1 MEYLREEKQETSK
14 ILFSGLDD
22 AGKTSIIL
30 SLQREFSKIANIEP
44 TKGAQRR
51 MFEFLGKSISE
62 WDLGG
67 QQTYRIAYLKNPTK
81 YFAETEVL
89 IYVIDIRNKQ
99 RIQESLSYLRDV
111 IGEFKKLEIEPPI
124 FIFFHKYDPAL
135 TRSSYEELDRNVL
148 YIRDKILS
156 IPNYNR
162 FYCRNTSIYN
172 LSTVISAMSEVLLA
186 IYPKTDL
193 IQQTIYEFGIKSKA
207 DGIAV
212 IDSNSI
218 IIGWFYRDESMKDI
232 LLAST
237 PYFLSLNTS
246 FDFTEGT
253 ELISENKMIIQR
265 HGKYFL
271 FRKFS
276 LNEGVEPFYLLISK
290 DDPEINK
297 DAFNALINIL
307 TEILYK

>member
-1 MEYLREEKQETSK
+1 MEYLREEKPETSK
-14 ILFSGLDD
+14 ILFTGLDN
-22 AGKTSIIL
+22 AGKTSTIL
-30 SLQREFSKIANIEP
+30 ALQREFSKIANIEP

-51 MFEFLGKSISE
+51 MFEFLGKTISE

-89 IYVIDIRNKQ
+89 IYVIDIRNIA
-99 RIQESLSYLRDV
+99 RIQESLSYLSDV
-111 IGEFKKLEIEPPI
+111 IEEFKKLEIEPPI

-135 TRSSYEELDRNVL
+135 TRNSYEEIDRLVL
-148 YIRDKILS
+148 YLRDKILG
-156 IPNYNR
+156 IPNYNK
-162 FYCRNTSIYN
+162 FYFRNTTIYN
-172 LSTVISAMSEVLLA
+172 LSTVISAMSEILLML
-186 IYPKTDL
+186 YPKTDL
-193 IQQTIYEFGIKSKA
+193 IQHTIYEFGIKSNA
-207 DGIAV
+207 EGIAV
-212 IDSNSI
+212 IDSNSL
-218 IIGWFYRDESMKDI
+218 IIGWFYRDENMKDI

-246 FDFTEGT
+246 FDYTEGT
-253 ELISENKMIIQR
+253 EINNEDKMIIQR

-276 LNEGVEPFYLLISK
+276 LNEEVEPFYLLISK
-290 DDPEINK
+290 DNPEINRE
-297 DAFNALINIL
+297 DFNALINLL

>member
-1 MEYLREEKQETSK
+1 MEYLRDEKAETSK

-30 SLQREFSKIANIEP
+30 ALQREFAKIANIEP

-51 MFEFLGKSISE
+51 MFEFLGKNISE

-81 YFAETEVL
+81 YFTETEVL
-89 IYVIDIRNKQ
+89 IYVIDIKNKQ
-99 RIQESLSYLRDV
+99 RIQECLSYLQDV
-111 IGEFKKLEIEPPI
+111 VNEFRKLEIEPPI
-124 FIFFHKYDPAL
+124 FILFHKYDPAL
-135 TRSSYEELDRNVL
+135 SRSIYEQIDKTVL
-148 YIRDKILS
+148 YLKNKILS
-156 IPNYNR
+156 IPNYNQ
-162 FYCRNTSIYN
+162 FYFRNTSIYN
-172 LSTVISAMSEVLLA
+172 LSTIISAMSEALLA
-186 IYPKTDL
+186 LYPKTDL
-193 IQQTIYEFGIKSKA
+193 VQKTIYEFGIKSKA

-212 IDSNSI
+212 IDSNSL
-218 IIGWFYRDESMKDI
+218 IIGWFYRNEGMKDI
-232 LLAST
+232 LLASA

-246 FDFTEGT
+246 FDYTEGM
-253 ELISENKMIIQR
+253 EGNNENKMVIQR

-276 LNEGVEPFYLLISK
+276 LNEDLEPFYLLISK
-290 DDPEINK
+290 DTPEINK
-297 DAFNALINIL
+297 DDFNALINIL